1 MPDTGQK
8 VEVLSATSPGH
19 VVHLDRAKFEAM
31 RDAMLS
37 VLPAE
42 APGIT
47 VAEAKKRLLPLLPQD
62 LFPGGEKAGW
72 WLKAAQLDQEA
83 RGTIARAAGS
93 PVRLYKT

>member
-1 MPDTGQK
+1 MSDAGKIEIENVMTPGRVMK
-8 VEVLSATSPGH
+8 V
-19 VVHLDRAKFEAM
+19 DKAKYLAM
-31 RDAMLS
+31 QDALLS

-72 WLKAAQLDQEA
+72 WLKAAQLNLEAKGRIVRQETRPLTFHLA
-83 RGTIARAAGS
+83 
-93 PVRLYKT
+93 